1 MFNQYFSNLINI
13 NRYLTNTE
21 NQFDKT
27 LVTLVKNKFVSV
39 NIGLD
44 VGLFKFLP

>member
-1 MFNQYFSNLINI
+1 MFNQYFSNLTNI
-13 NRYLTNTE
+13 NRYLTNIE

-27 LVTLVKNKFVSV
+27 LVTLVKNQFVSV